1 MMKIIKKLGDIV
13 ILQVNIDV
21 QHIVYL
27 ILTFNMSNEIPV
39 VFHNGENYDYNLL

>member
-27 ILTFNMSNEIPV
+27 IKHLICLMKF
-39 VFHNGENYDYNLL
+39 L